1 MTTNEHG
8 LDILT
13 FSESHN
19 NQNSKN
25 LFKRTTLTKPG
36 AHDENP
42 GESLQTIPMVQV
54 EEVLTYSNFPFSNK
68 SQLSIQG
75 TQEDLDKIFSLDK
88 SNVHRTMQ
96 IYGGSQISQGSL
108 TLNKDLSAP
117 NLDPENVYA
126 RNNSRANTQTTNK
139 KSYAQSLD
147 ISNIEEK
154 SEFVVESF
162 GDKISPDASDMKIIL
177 SPSKESPGP
186 DTPGMRY
193 GKMSEEAAAMAFEAR
208 RKQLLETLSKA
219 SDNKKVKKSPSASR
233 KIVST
238 DAKRSP
244 DQKSP
249 IGNKT
254 FANFEQKIGSVR
266 KAALSKDY
274 NVPPSPHFG
283 RVPSDSSKAKV
294 HQARTRDDVAHLISW
309 TPKSTQQ
316 SNRRSNSK
324 NSNRSSTNLSNSFRD
339 PEERAAVLNKLL
351 STKDQV
357 KKEKRLNHSQQAAL
371 KGFTFGK
378 DYSEQKDLFSKLNN
392 GNEES
397 VTGSQVVEEQE
408 EHSPEPVPQEAR
420 SVQSVEIEGEEEA
433 EPGKEQE
440 RNIFENTTY
449 QSVYFSSRM
458 RGQGKDVIMEDL
470 DALDKEIS
478 KMETEN
484 KEEFS
489 NSPPKR
495 QTKSNSTRPQSAAS
509 TQNKWSLANSPI
521 KISDNGEIQSAA
533 TPVQQKKL
541 SPIKEENKGHRG
553 QRMASKESE
562 RTAVQTTSY
571 EEEDVQPYEVL
582 NERGYQGHYEFLH
595 ARAMIQ
601 KKNKDVVHRKNQQK
615 KAMEELDQCT
625 FTPKTISS
633 PSKKDDIITKTKK
646 WEAEREDKLVRN
658 EMAIIEKEM
667 QTCTFYPNNMLQN
680 AGPGSH
686 SFNNFFQRNTEW
698 QKKKE
703 TKNKIREEKV
713 YGSMMTSPKS
723 NKETFIAFCNSKD
736 ESPIS
741 PIHHTLPTRPTYSSP
756 QNARENKPL
765 KTCCEEKLTSLSSF
779 KKGGHKPTVE
789 TVSSPQRK
797 QLGHGKQ
804 PSTAKKNITSPKREV
819 DGSEL
824 RHDIAHSYKLLQQLK
839 DTVKDTTAAKSKTN
853 RKQLK
858 QQQEEEE
865 IYDDFDFRLRTSGA
879 SFIRDSDGF
888 TEHAKRAVNRL
899 ESSPQPR
906 LSAPRKIPLSSVEFD
921 PAAFQPGDYLI
932 TQQNNKYY
940 IQDNKFKARSP
951 HKTLKNS
958 SSEQTL
964 HSGSPSTAKS
974 PNHSIL
980 SNRNSYRDSSAK
992 KNKNVTINTDLN
1004 LEYYDSG
1011 KGITQVTKSV
1021 SKGVETNNKKTKKN
1035 SDSLKLHY
1043 VAKGI
1048 VELPQTTSLDK
1059 KYSELINKVH
1069 YVSGQLKTL
1078 GKGVYMSQI

>member
-1 MTTNEHG
+1 
-8 LDILT
+8 
-13 FSESHN
+13 
-19 NQNSKN
+19 
-25 LFKRTTLTKPG
+25 
-36 AHDENP
+36 
-42 GESLQTIPMVQV
+42 
-54 EEVLTYSNFPFSNK
+54 
-68 SQLSIQG
+68 
-75 TQEDLDKIFSLDK
+75 
-88 SNVHRTMQ
+88 MQ

-162 GDKISPDASDMKIIL
+162 GDKISPDASDIKIIL
-177 SPSKESPGP
+177 SPSKDSPGP
-186 DTPGMRY
+186 ATPGMRY

-219 SDNKKVKKSPSASR
+219 SDNKKVKKSPSAPR
-233 KIVST
+233 KIGST
-238 DAKRSP
+238 DARRSP

-274 NVPPSPHFG
+274 NIPPSPHFG
-283 RVPSDSSKAKV
+283 RVPSDSSKSKA
-294 HQARTRDDVAHLISW
+294 HQPRTRDDVAHLISW

-324 NSNRSSTNLSNSFRD
+324 NSNRSLTNLSSSFRD
-339 PEERAAVLNKLL
+339 PEERAAVLTKLL

-378 DYSEQKDLFSKLNN
+378 DYSDQKDLYSKLNH

-420 SVQSVEIEGEEEA
+420 SVQSVEIEGEEE
-433 EPGKEQE
+433 EVGQQQE
-440 RNIFENTTY
+440 RNIMENTTY

-458 RGQGKDVIMEDL
+458 RGQGKDIIMEDL
-470 DALDKEIS
+470 DALDKEIT

-484 KEEFS
+484 REELS
-489 NSPPKR
+489 NSPQKR
-495 QTKSNSTRPQSAAS
+495 QTRNTNTRPQSAAS
-509 TQNKWSLANSPI
+509 TKNKWSLANSPI
-521 KISDNGEIQSAA
+521 KISDNAEIQSAA

-541 SPIKEENKGHRG
+541 SPIKEENKGPQRG
-553 QRMASKESE
+553 QRVASKESE
-562 RTAVQTTSY
+562 RATAQT

-601 KKNKDVVHRKNQQK
+601 KKNKDLVYKKNQQK
-615 KAMEELDQCT
+615 KAVEELDQCT

-633 PSKKDDIITKTKK
+633 PTKKDDIITKTKK

-667 QTCTFYPNNMLQN
+667 QTCTFYPNNMLQT

-713 YGSMMTSPKS
+713 Y
-723 NKETFIAFCNSKD
+723 
-736 ESPIS
+736 
-741 PIHHTLPTRPTYSSP
+741 SSIMVF
-756 QNARENKPL
+756 RYFEMKF
-765 KTCCEEKLTSLSSF
+765 SL
-779 KKGGHKPTVE
+779 
-789 TVSSPQRK
+789 
-797 QLGHGKQ
+797 
-804 PSTAKKNITSPKREV
+804 
-819 DGSEL
+819 
-824 RHDIAHSYKLLQQLK
+824 
-839 DTVKDTTAAKSKTN
+839 
-853 RKQLK
+853 
-858 QQQEEEE
+858 
-865 IYDDFDFRLRTSGA
+865 
-879 SFIRDSDGF
+879 
-888 TEHAKRAVNRL
+888 
-899 ESSPQPR
+899 
-906 LSAPRKIPLSSVEFD
+906 IP
-921 PAAFQPGDYLI
+921 
-932 TQQNNKYY
+932 N
-940 IQDNKFKARSP
+940 
-951 HKTLKNS
+951 
-958 SSEQTL
+958 
-964 HSGSPSTAKS
+964 
-974 PNHSIL
+974 
-980 SNRNSYRDSSAK
+980 
-992 KNKNVTINTDLN
+992 
-1004 LEYYDSG
+1004 
-1011 KGITQVTKSV
+1011 
-1021 SKGVETNNKKTKKN
+1021 
-1035 SDSLKLHY
+1035 
-1043 VAKGI
+1043 
-1048 VELPQTTSLDK
+1048 
-1059 KYSELINKVH
+1059 
-1069 YVSGQLKTL
+1069 
-1078 GKGVYMSQI
+1078 